1 MTKTLWN
8 LIPKGYFLYVFL
20 FVFEISKRTFF
31 AKKTTVANVAP
42 CCCEQTAS
50 GKPFRMRRNS

>member
-31 AKKTTVANVAP
+31 AKKN
-42 CCCEQTAS
+42 
-50 GKPFRMRRNS
+50 NSSKCGAMLL